1 MLAPD
6 VLKEAV
12 DALKRGELVAFPTET
27 VYGLGA
33 DGSSDAALSRLYS
46 VKGRPTNH
54 PVIVHIA
61 DVANLSDWAVDIPEQ
76 AYKLAAA
83 FWPGPMTLILKR
95 QPHVSDAVTGGQDS
109 VGIRIPAHP
118 VALELLAAFGG
129 GVAAPSANRFGKL
142 SPTTASSVVEGLG
155 RDVSV
160 VLDGGPCQVGIE
172 STIISL
178 VDGARILRPG
188 MLSQSQ
194 IEAVLG
200 QSVITGTSAEPV
212 RAPGTLDSH
221 YAPETGVAIVPTAE
235 LAPVLKNLL
244 RLGKDY
250 CLLAFADTVATMP
263 AALLPEGKRLLSVS
277 RDSESYAR
285 LLYQALKD
293 LDSQKA
299 AYIVVQALPTE
310 PDWHGIVD
318 RLTRSSHGTVLPDLE
333 D

>member
-6 VLKEAV
+6 LLKEAV

-33 DGSSDAALSRLYS
+33 DASSEVALSRLYS

-61 DVANLSDWAVDIPEQ
+61 DVANLSDWAIEIPEQ
-76 AYKLAAA
+76 AYKLAAK

-95 QPHVSDAVTGGQDS
+95 QLHVSDAVTGGQDS
-109 VGIRIPAHP
+109 VGIRIPSHP
-118 VALELLAAFGG
+118 LALELLAAFGG

-142 SPTTASSVVEGLG
+142 SPTTAQSVVEGLG
-155 RDVSV
+155 HDVSV

-178 VDGARILRPG
+178 VGSVRILRPG

-200 QSVITGTSAEPV
+200 QSVASADCAEPV
-212 RAPGTLDSH
+212 RAPGTLESH
-221 YAPETGVAIVPTAE
+221 YAPETGVAIVPTDE
-235 LAPVLKNLL
+235 LEPTLKNLL

-250 CLLAFADTVATMP
+250 CLLAFADTVANMP
-263 AALLPEGKRLLSVS
+263 ANVLPEAGRLLSVS

-299 AYIVVQALPTE
+299 AYIIVQALPIE
-310 PDWHGIVD
+310 AEWHGIID
-318 RLTRSSHGTVLPDLE
+318 RLTRSSHGTILPGLE
-333 D
+333 V

>member
-1 MLAPD
+1 MLAPELLND
-6 VLKEAV
+6 AV
-12 DALKRGELVAFPTET
+12 AALKRGELVAFPTET

-33 DGSSDAALSRLYS
+33 DASSDAALSRLYS

-61 DVANLSDWAVDIPEQ
+61 DVASLSDWALEIPEQ
-76 AYKLAAA
+76 AYKLAKE

-118 VALELLAAFGG
+118 LALELLAAFGG

-142 SPTTASSVVEGLG
+142 SPTTAPSVIEGLG
-155 RDVSV
+155 SDVAV

-178 VDGARILRPG
+178 VDGVRILRPG

-200 QSVITGTSAEPV
+200 EPVSGGTSAAPV
-212 RAPGTLDSH
+212 RAPGTLESH
-221 YAPETGVAIVPTAE
+221 YAPETGVAIVNTEE
-235 LAPVLKNLL
+235 LESVLKNLL

-263 AALLPEGKRLLSVS
+263 AALLPQGSRLLSVS

-299 AYIVVQALPTE
+299 AYIIVEALPASN
-310 PDWHGIVD
+310 DWHGIID
-318 RLTRSSHGTVLPDLE
+318 RLTRSSHGTVLPALE

>member
-1 MLAPD
+1 MLAPE
-6 VLKEAV
+6 VLNEAV
-12 DALKRGELVAFPTET
+12 AALKRGELVAFPTET

-33 DGSSDAALSRLYS
+33 DASSDVALSRLYS

-61 DVANLSDWAVDIPEQ
+61 DVASLSDWALEIPEQ
-76 AYKLAAA
+76 AYKLAKE

-142 SPTTASSVVEGLG
+142 SPTTAPSVIEGLG
-155 RDVSV
+155 RDVAV

-172 STIISL
+172 STIVSL
-178 VDGARILRPG
+178 VDGVRILRPG

-200 QSVITGTSAEPV
+200 ESVAIGTSAAPV
-212 RAPGTLDSH
+212 RAPGTLESH
-221 YAPETGVAIVPTAE
+221 YAPETGVAIVSADE
-235 LAPVLKNLL
+235 LELVLKNLL

-263 AALLPEGKRLLSVS
+263 AALLPVGNRLLSVS

-299 AYIVVQALPTE
+299 AYIIVEALPAAN
-310 PDWHGIVD
+310 DWHGIVD
-318 RLTRSSHGTVLPDLE
+318 RLTRSSHGTVLPALE